1 VSVHEHVVH
10 FSETDP
16 AGILFFS
23 RVFEICHH
31 AFEAFLAERGFPLA
45 RVLTDVDWL
54 LPLVHAEADFA
65 APIRLG
71 DTIAVD
77 VKVERMSAGSI
88 TFTFALAT
96 KERGP
101 VATVRHVH
109 AAIDRGT
116 WKPRKLP
123 DEVRTHLGPA

>member
-1 VSVHEHVVH
+1 VGVHEHVVH

-45 RVLTDVDWL
+45 RVLTDVDWI
-54 LPLVHAEADFA
+54 LPLVHAEADFQ

-71 DTIAVD
+71 ETLQVEVA
-77 VKVERMSAGSI
+77 VERLGAGSI
-88 TFTFALAT
+88 TFAFALTIAD
-96 KERGP
+96 RGP

-109 AAIDRGT
+109 AAIDRAT
-116 WKPRKLP
+116 WRPRKLP
-123 DEVRTHLGPA
+123 DEVRTHLGPG